1 MARRTFLRG
10 AGTTGLMLPFLE
22 SVPERSAFAQ
32 DEDPRFAFFMCGAN
46 GVVQEYADEPE
57 RFWPTT
63 PGPLTT
69 AQMQM
74 DSAERCT
81 GLLAAHADKLLIVS
95 GMKYPAS
102 PTGDTHAQG
111 HVQCLTGLT
120 YEGSSTNATSTGPS
134 IDWVIASATGKAPLN
149 TYAGLHA
156 GYIDD
161 RLSFKAAGQLV
172 DAERDPYKVYLQ
184 LAGLLQGADGT
195 PSPEALELARRRKS
209 VNDLVREDLSTL
221 LNDPRLSAV
230 DKKRLDLHL
239 GAIRD
244 LEVGMAAR
252 GCTGDH
258 LDLAAIEA
266 IGASGFVEEAA
277 RMHMQLV
284 GLAFACNMTRAATL
298 QWGDGGGDNSRYVLD
313 GETTYPF
320 HHISNRRQSD
330 GAVGAEIEGA
340 ALMHAKI
347 DRIRMETLKT
357 LLDDWSQLSTPQGTL
372 FDSAL
377 ALWTCDVAVGPSGS
391 FSNLPLIIAGSLGGK
406 LVQGQYLQL
415 PSFQN
420 TRLLKSLLE
429 ACGVDSTSFAAELEL
444 DPLSEVLA

>member
-1 MARRTFLRG
+1 MARRAFLRG
-10 AGTTGLMLPFLE
+10 AGTTGLLLPFLE

-32 DEDPRFAFFMCGAN
+32 DEDPRFAFFMCAAN
-46 GVVQEYADEPE
+46 GVVQKYANEPE

-63 PGPLTT
+63 PGALTKT
-69 AQMQM
+69 QMQA

-81 GLLAAHADKLLIVS
+81 GLLAAHADKLLILS
-95 GMKYPAS
+95 GVRYPSA

-134 IDWVIASATGKAPLN
+134 IDWVIASAKGGVPLN
-149 TYAGLHA
+149 TYAGPHA

-161 RLSFKAAGQLV
+161 RLSFKSAGQLV

-184 LAGLLQGADGT
+184 LAGLLQSSEGAPT
-195 PSPEALELARRRKS
+195 PQALELARRRKS

-221 LNDPRLSAV
+221 LDDPRLSAA
-230 DKKRLDLHL
+230 DRNRLDLHL
-239 GAIRD
+239 DAIRD
-244 LEVGMAAR
+244 LEVNMATR
-252 GCTGDH
+252 GCSGDH
-258 LDLAAIEA
+258 LDLEAIQA
-266 IGASGFVEEAA
+266 IGATGFVEDAA

-298 QWGDGGGDNSRYVLD
+298 QWGDGGGDNSRYELD
-313 GETTYPF
+313 GELSYPF

-330 GAVGAEIEGA
+330 GASGAPIEGA
-340 ALMHAKI
+340 VEMHAKI

-372 FDSAL
+372 FDNAL

-391 FSNLPLIIAGSLGGK
+391 FNNLPLIIAGSPGGK
-406 LVQGQYLQL
+406 LLQGQYLNL
-415 PSFQN
+415 PPFQN
-420 TRLLKSLLE
+420 TRLMKSLLE
-429 ACGVDSTSFAAELEL
+429 VCGVDSTTFAAELEL
-444 DPLSEVLA
+444 SPLSEIMV